1 MPTIAFWNIGGIE
14 SPGRV
19 AALARNSDV
28 DVLVLAEC
36 KLPIVGL
43 LRALNAGEER
53 LFFSDQGNSARLV
66 IFTRFQTDASVLIRD
81 SSYVA
86 IRHYRMPIG
95 DTFLLVAV
103 HLPSKLR
110 NKTEDQTLGST
121 RVAGFV
127 RDAERNVGHAR
138 TVIIGD
144 LNMNPFEA
152 GVVGAGGLHAVMDRR
167 IAAKG
172 SRTVH
177 GEVYDYFYNP
187 MWAHFGD
194 AGSTPPGTY
203 YYNSSNEVNYF
214 WNIFDQVLIRPALL
228 SCLSN
233 DGVNVVTELE
243 GESLLDDRGRPDREI
258 GSDHLPVVVNLNV
271 IEEPY
276 NGIEEHVGR
285 PQQARSGSH
294 SEGNSARTGRLPDEG
309 N

>member
-19 AALARNSDV
+19 AALARSSDV

-43 LRALNAGEER
+43 LRALNAGQER
-53 LFFSDQGNSARLV
+53 LFFSDKGHSHRLV
-66 IFTRFQTDASVLIRD
+66 IFTRFQTDASTLVHDALD
-81 SSYVA
+81 VA

-95 DTFLLVAV
+95 DAFLLVAV
-103 HLPSKLR
+103 HLPSKLWS
-110 NKTEDQTLGST
+110 NTADQIIGST
-121 RVAGFV
+121 RVAGYI
-127 RDAERNVGHAR
+127 RDAERRVGHAR

-152 GVVGAGGLHAVMDRR
+152 GVVGSGGLHAVMDRR

-172 SRTVH
+172 SRIVR
-177 GEVYDYFYNP
+177 GESCDFFYNP

-203 YYNSSNEVNYF
+203 FYNSSSEVNYF

-228 SCLSN
+228 SSRISQMQLSWM
-233 DGVNVVTELE
+233 
-243 GESLLDDRGRPDREI
+243 
-258 GSDHLPVVVNLNV
+258 
-271 IEEPY
+271 
-276 NGIEEHVGR
+276 
-285 PQQARSGSH
+285 A
-294 SEGNSARTGRLPDEG
+294 
-309 N
+309 